1 MNIDNFDTWFES
13 RKVISG
19 KAKEMEELRS
29 LFEECWH
36 NCIDHCEQVDDL
48 KEEINNLENEVSEL
62 ESDIDTINS
71 EKDDYEYERDELI
84 SQIKRLKDLNKE
96 MADILGDI

>member
-13 RKVISG
+13 RKIISG

-62 ESDIDTINS
+62 EMI
-71 EKDDYEYERDELI
+71 LI
-84 SQIKRLKDLNKE
+84 LSTLKKMIMNMKE
-96 MADILGDI
+96 TN